1 MCFESKNSPRNFR
14 LWKPSQAILQAHCVI
29 DVILLREV
37 GALANDLPNRIIDIH
52 HGMHGRNLSLPEITG
67 KRQKG
72 DRTCSG
78 ALIFEFGRR

>member
-1 MCFESKNSPRNFR
+1 MHTPMQISTDKLEIGVRVHFLSLF
-14 LWKPSQAILQAHCVI
+14 
-29 DVILLREV
+29 REV

-72 DRTCSG
+72 DLTRSG
-78 ALIFEFGRR
+78 APFSGRAHFEFGRR